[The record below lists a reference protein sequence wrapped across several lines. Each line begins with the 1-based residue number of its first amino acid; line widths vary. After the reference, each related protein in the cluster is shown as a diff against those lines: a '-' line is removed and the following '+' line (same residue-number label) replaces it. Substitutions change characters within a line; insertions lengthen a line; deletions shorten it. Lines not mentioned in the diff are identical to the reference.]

1 MKERMMSE
9 SNNST
14 QVYVFGRSVGEAQS
28 IQLLA
33 QILAP
38 VTRQFLEQAGLCA
51 GMKVLE
57 VGSGAG
63 DVALLAAE
71 LVGPS
76 GTVIGVEN
84 NPTILETALARTQA
98 AGLTQVSFVESDLT
112 ALVLDDTFDAVVGRY
127 ILHHL
132 RDPVLAL
139 RQLVRHLRPG
149 GIVAFQEADLTRLG
163 TSIPPVP
170 LFEQVGDWIKEPF
183 RRAGLD
189 LQFGL
194 RLYRVF
200 LEAGLP
206 APQIHCESFLG
217 AGLDWPWYDVIAGRV
232 GSVLPMLLK
241 YGLVTAEEVEI
252 STLAQRLRDA
262 VVAGASVVMAP
273 DLVSAWTRTLSAQ
286 AL

>member
-9 SNNST
+9 SNDTT
-14 QVYVFGRSVGEAQS
+14 QAYVFGHTVGEAQS
-28 IQLLA
+28 IQQLA

-38 VTRQFLEQAGLCA
+38 VTRQFLEQAGLCT

-84 NPTILETALARTQA
+84 NPAILEIARARTQA

-112 ALVLDDTFDAVVGRY
+112 TLVLDDTFDAVVGRY
-127 ILHHL
+127 ILQHL

-149 GIVAFQEADLTRLG
+149 GIVAFQEADHNRLG
-163 TSIPPVP
+163 TSVPPVP

-183 RRAGLD
+183 RREGLD

-194 RLYRVF
+194 RLYGVF
-200 LEAGLP
+200 LDAGLS
-206 APQIHCESFLG
+206 APQIHCESFIG
-217 AGLDWPWYDVIAGRV
+217 AGPDWPWYAVMAGRV
-232 GSVLPMLLK
+232 GGVLPMLLK

-252 STLAQRLRDA
+252 NTLAQRLRDA
-262 VVAGASVVMAP
+262 AGAGASVVMAP
-273 DLVSAWTRTLSAQ
+273 DLVSAWTRTMSARV
-286 AL
+286 

>member
-1 MKERMMSE
+1 MMSE

-14 QVYVFGRSVGEAQS
+14 QAYVFGHSVGEAQS
-28 IQLLA
+28 IQKIA

-38 VTRQFLEQAGLCA
+38 VTRGFLEQAGLCA
-51 GMKVLE
+51 GMQVLE

-63 DVALLAAE
+63 DVTLLAAE
-71 LVGPS
+71 LVGSS

-84 NPTILETALARTQA
+84 NPAILETARARAQA

-112 ALVLDDTFDAVVGRY
+112 GLVLDDTFDAVVGRY

-163 TSIPPVP
+163 TSVPPLP
-170 LFEQVGDWIKEPF
+170 LFEQVGSWIKEPL
-183 RRAGLD
+183 RREGLD

-200 LEAGLP
+200 LDAGLP
-206 APQIHCESFLG
+206 PPQLHCESFLG
-217 AGLDWPWYDVIAGRV
+217 AGPDWPWYDVMAGRV
-232 GSVLPMLLK
+232 GSVLPLLLK
-241 YGLVTAEEVEI
+241 Y
-252 STLAQRLRDA
+252 
-262 VVAGASVVMAP
+262 
-273 DLVSAWTRTLSAQ
+273 
-286 AL
+286 

>member
-1 MKERMMSE
+1 MSE
-9 SNNST
+9 STNPT
-14 QVYVFGRSVGEAQS
+14 QTYVFGHSVGEAQS
-28 IQLLA
+28 IQKIA

-38 VTRQFLEQAGLCA
+38 VTRGFLEQAGLCA

-63 DVALLAAE
+63 DVALLAAA

-84 NPTILETALARTQA
+84 NPAILETARARAQA
-98 AGLTQVSFVESDLT
+98 AGFTQVSFVESDLT
-112 ALVLDDTFDAVVGRY
+112 GLVLDDMFDAVVGRY

-132 RDPVLAL
+132 RDPVLVL

-163 TSIPPVP
+163 TSVPPVP
-170 LFEQVGDWIKEPF
+170 LFEQVGEWIKEPL
-183 RRAGLD
+183 RRERLD

-194 RLYRVF
+194 RLYGLF
-200 LEAGLP
+200 LDAGLP
-206 APQIHCESFLG
+206 PPQLHCQSFLG
-217 AGLDWPWYDVIAGRV
+217 SGPDWPWYDVMAGRV
-232 GSVLPMLLK
+232 GSVLPLLLK

-262 VVAGASVVMAP
+262 ASTSVVMAP
-273 DLVSAWTRTLSAQ
+273 DLVSAWTSTLSAR
-286 AL
+286 A

>member
-1 MKERMMSE
+1 MSE

-14 QVYVFGRSVGEAQS
+14 QAYVFGHSVGEAQS
-28 IQLLA
+28 IQKIA

-38 VTRQFLEQAGLCA
+38 VTRGFLEQAGLCA

-76 GTVIGVEN
+76 GAVIGVEN
-84 NPTILETALARTQA
+84 NPAILETARARAQA

-112 ALVLDDTFDAVVGRY
+112 ALVLDDMFDAVVGRY

-132 RDPVLAL
+132 RDPVLVL

-163 TSIPPVP
+163 TSVPPVP
-170 LFEQVGDWIKEPF
+170 LFEQVGDWIKEPL
-183 RRAGLD
+183 RRERLD

-200 LEAGLP
+200 LDAGLP
-206 APQIHCESFLG
+206 PPQLHYQSFLG
-217 AGLDWPWYDVIAGRV
+217 AGPDWPWYDVMAGRV
-232 GSVLPMLLK
+232 GSVLPLLLK

-273 DLVSAWTRTLSAQ
+273 DLVSAWTRTLSAR
-286 AL
+286 A

>member
-1 MKERMMSE
+1 MKEGMMSE
-9 SNNST
+9 SNSST
-14 QVYVFGRSVGEAQS
+14 QAYVFGHSVGEAQS
-28 IQLLA
+28 IQQLA
-33 QILAP
+33 RILAP
-38 VTRQFLEQAGLCA
+38 VTWQFLEQAELCA

-57 VGSGAG
+57 VGSGAS
-63 DVALLAAE
+63 DVALLAAA

-76 GTVIGVEN
+76 GRVIGVEN
-84 NPTILETALARTQA
+84 NPAILETARARAQA
-98 AGLTQVSFVESDLT
+98 ARLTQVSFVESDLT

-163 TSIPPVP
+163 TSVPPVS

-183 RRAGLD
+183 RREGLD

-200 LEAGLP
+200 LEVGLP

-217 AGLDWPWYDVIAGRV
+217 AGPDWPWYDVIAGRV
-232 GSVLPMLLK
+232 GSVLPKLLK

-252 STLAQRLRDA
+252 STLAQRLCDA
-262 VVAGASVVMAP
+262 AVAGASVVMAP
-273 DLVSAWTRTLSAQ
+273 DLISAWTRTQSARV
-286 AL
+286 

>member
-1 MKERMMSE
+1 MSQ
-9 SNNST
+9 SNSST
-14 QVYVFGRSVGEAQS
+14 QTYVFGRSVGEAQA
-28 IQLLA
+28 IGQLA

-38 VTRQFLEQAGLCA
+38 VTRQFLEQAGLGT

-76 GTVIGVEN
+76 GTVLGVEN
-84 NPTILETALARTQA
+84 NPAILATARARVHVA
-98 AGLTQVSFVESDLT
+98 RLPQVSFVESDLT

-127 ILHHL
+127 ILQHL
-132 RDPVLAL
+132 RDPVLVL
-139 RQLVRHLRPG
+139 RQLVRHLSPG
-149 GIVAFQEADLTRLG
+149 GIVAFQEVDLTRLG

-170 LFEQVGDWIKEPF
+170 LFEQVGYWIKEPF
-183 RRAGLD
+183 RREGLD

-194 RLYRVF
+194 RLYHVF

-206 APQIHCESFLG
+206 APQIHCESFIF
-217 AGLDWPWYDVIAGRV
+217 AGPDCPWYEVIAGRV
-232 GSVLPMLLK
+232 GSVLPKLLK

-262 VVAGASVVMAP
+262 VVANASVVMAP
-273 DLVSAWTRTLSAQ
+273 DLVSAWTRTRSAQ
-286 AL
+286 ALLHSA

>member
-1 MKERMMSE
+1 MSE
-9 SNNST
+9 SNNSA
-14 QVYVFGRSVGEAQS
+14 QAYVFGHSVGEAQS
-28 IQLLA
+28 IQQLA

-38 VTRQFLEQAGLCA
+38 VTWQFLEQAGLCA

-71 LVGPS
+71 LVGSS
-76 GTVIGVEN
+76 GTVIGVDN
-84 NPTILETALARTQA
+84 NPAILETARARAQA
-98 AGLTQVSFVESDLT
+98 TMLTHVFFVEGDLT

-127 ILHHL
+127 ILQHL

-170 LFEQVGDWIKEPF
+170 LFEQVDDWIKEPF
-183 RRAGLD
+183 RREGLD
-189 LQFGL
+189 IQFGL

-200 LEAGLP
+200 LDAGLP
-206 APQIHCESFLG
+206 VPQIRCESFLG
-217 AGLDWPWYDVIAGRV
+217 SGPDWPWYDVIAGRV

-252 STLAQRLRDA
+252 STLAQRLHDA
-262 VVAGASVVMAP
+262 AVAGASVVMAP
-273 DLVSAWTRTLSAQ
+273 DLVSAWTRTLSARV
-286 AL
+286 

>member
-1 MKERMMSE
+1 MSE
-9 SNNST
+9 STNPT
-14 QVYVFGRSVGEAQS
+14 QTYVFGHSVGEAQS
-28 IQLLA
+28 IQKIA

-38 VTRQFLEQAGLCA
+38 VTRVFLEQAGLCA

-63 DVALLAAE
+63 DVALLAAA

-84 NPTILETALARTQA
+84 NPAILETARARAQA
-98 AGLTQVSFVESDLT
+98 AGFTQVSFVESDLT
-112 ALVLDDTFDAVVGRY
+112 GLVLDDMFDAVVGRY

-132 RDPVLAL
+132 RDPLLVL

-163 TSIPPVP
+163 TSVPPVP
-170 LFEQVGDWIKEPF
+170 LFEPVGEWIKEPL
-183 RRAGLD
+183 RRERLD

-194 RLYRVF
+194 RLYGLF
-200 LEAGLP
+200 LDAGLP
-206 APQIHCESFLG
+206 PPQLHCQSFLG
-217 AGLDWPWYDVIAGRV
+217 SGPDWPWYDVMAGRV
-232 GSVLPMLLK
+232 GSVLPLLLK
-241 YGLVTAEEVEI
+241 DGLVTAEEVEI

-262 VVAGASVVMAP
+262 ASASVVMAP
-273 DLVSAWTRTLSAQ
+273 DLVSAWTRTLSAR
-286 AL
+286 A

>member
-1 MKERMMSE
+1 MMSE
-9 SNNST
+9 SNNSAQT
-14 QVYVFGRSVGEAQS
+14 YVFGRSVGEAQS
-28 IQLLA
+28 IQRLA
-33 QILAP
+33 QLLAP
-38 VTRQFLEQAGLCA
+38 VTRQFLKQAGLCA

-76 GTVIGVEN
+76 GTVIGVDN
-84 NPTILETALARTQA
+84 NPAILEMARARAQA
-98 AGLTQVSFVESDLT
+98 ARLMQVSFVESDLT
-112 ALVLDDTFDAVVGRY
+112 DLVLDDNFDAVVGRY

-132 RDPVLAL
+132 RDPVPVL

-163 TSIPPVP
+163 TSVPPVP
-170 LFEQVGDWIKEPF
+170 LFEQVGEWIKEPF
-183 RRAGLD
+183 RREGLD
-189 LQFGL
+189 IQFGL

-200 LEAGLP
+200 LDAGLP

-217 AGLDWPWYDVIAGRV
+217 SGPDWPWYDVIAGRV
-232 GSVLPMLLK
+232 GSVLPRLLE

-252 STLAQRLRDA
+252 GTLAQRLRDA
-262 VVAGASVVMAP
+262 AVAGASVVMAP
-273 DLVSAWTRTLSAQ
+273 DLVSAWTRTLPARP
-286 AL
+286 

>member
-1 MKERMMSE
+1 MSE

-14 QVYVFGRSVGEAQS
+14 QAYVFGRSVGEAQS
-28 IQLLA
+28 IQQLA
-33 QILAP
+33 QILAS
-38 VTRQFLEQAGLCA
+38 VTWQFLEQAGLCA
-51 GMKVLE
+51 EMKVLE

-63 DVALLAAE
+63 DVALLAAA

-84 NPTILETALARTQA
+84 NPAILETARARAQA
-98 AGLTQVSFVESDLT
+98 ARLTQVSFVESDLT
-112 ALVLDDTFDAVVGRY
+112 DLVLDDTFDAVVGRY
-127 ILHHL
+127 ILQHL
-132 RDPVLAL
+132 RDPILAL

-183 RRAGLD
+183 RREGLD

-194 RLYRVF
+194 RLYHVF

-217 AGLDWPWYDVIAGRV
+217 TGPAWLWYDVMAGRV
-232 GSVLPMLLK
+232 GSVLPLLLK

-262 VVAGASVVMAP
+262 AGAGASVVMAP